1 MSCCGWSKINA
12 LGSAAISLPLAAL
25 RPSNRSRLHVAP
37 SAIGRGNWL
46 EVVPLPGRP
55 LAELLSIDTCSS
67 LGMPVPLNGHEH
79 QLTVELA
86 LVLPFLDALLRD
98 LHQICF
104 DVLHVAL
111 RRGNPPP
118 ALRADRGPT
127 ENVPALLAVHR
138 LVLAFALLESRAVLN
153 ATSIREHPGVVVL
166 GHTEPH
172 HVSSVI
178 QHEA

>member
-1 MSCCGWSKINA
+1 
-12 LGSAAISLPLAAL
+12 
-25 RPSNRSRLHVAP
+25 
-37 SAIGRGNWL
+37 
-46 EVVPLPGRP
+46 EVVPLPRRP

-67 LGMPVPLNGHEH
+67 LGMPVSLNGHEH
-79 QLTVELA
+79 QLSVELA

-98 LHQICF
+98 LHPICF

-138 LVLAFALLESRAVLN
+138 LVPAFALLESRAVLR
-153 ATSIREHPGVVVL
+153 APSTRERPGVVVL
-166 GHTEPH
+166 RHPGSPP
-172 HVSSVI
+172 S
-178 QHEA
+178 

>member
-12 LGSAAISLPLAAL
+12 IGSAAISLPLAAL
-25 RPSNRSRLHVAP
+25 SRSNGSRLHVTP

-46 EVVPLPGRP
+46 GVDPLPGRP
-55 LAELLSIDTCSS
+55 LAELLSIDTCSA

-127 ENVPALLAVHR
+127 ENAPALLAVHR
-138 LVLAFALLESRAVLN
+138 LVVAFALQ
-153 ATSIREHPGVVVL
+153 IG
-166 GHTEPH
+166 
-172 HVSSVI
+172 
-178 QHEA
+178 